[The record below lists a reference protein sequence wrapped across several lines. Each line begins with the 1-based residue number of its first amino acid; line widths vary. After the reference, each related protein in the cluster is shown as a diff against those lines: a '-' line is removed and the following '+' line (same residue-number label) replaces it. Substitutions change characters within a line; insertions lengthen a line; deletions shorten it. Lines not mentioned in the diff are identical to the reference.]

1 MELFSEIY
9 GCYYCVVAQILRQ
22 SHGTGL
28 SRDEINRIVSESAF
42 SESEFH
48 LLQHLLGGEW
58 DFLRN
63 ENGLHYSN
71 LSHKNTAYPLT
82 ALQKAWLKS
91 LLRDRRIRLFLDETR
106 LYKLDEAFYDVE
118 PLFEAADFH
127 TFDAAS
133 DGDDYCDDGYV
144 QRFRFIMYAIK
155 QKKPFLAQYE
165 SGKGRRMGLHFL
177 PQKILYSEKDNKFRV
192 TGLWLTGGGSKPL
205 LLNLARI
212 REIMGSD
219 RLTPVNIVE
228 GLDPKN
234 RRTVRIA
241 ISNERNA
248 LERCMLQ
255 FASYEKYTVCDEDGA
270 RYICDISY
278 DPLEETEL
286 LIRILSFGPVIEVL
300 APGPFLQQIR
310 ERVRLQ
316 IERMQLEEYV
326 MQY

>member
-9 GCYYCVVAQILRQ
+9 GCYYSVVAQILRQ

-28 SRDEINRIVSESAF
+28 SRDGINRIVSENAF

-48 LLQHLLGGEW
+48 LLQRLLGGEW

-71 LSHKNTAYPLT
+71 LRHENTAYPLT
-82 ALQKAWLKS
+82 SLQKAWLKS
-91 LLRDRRIRLFLDETR
+91 LLRDRRIRLFLDEAQ
-106 LYKLDEAFYDVE
+106 LFKLDEAFVYVE
-118 PLFEAADFH
+118 PLFDAADFH
-127 TFDAAS
+127 TFDVAS
-133 DGDDYCDDGYV
+133 DGDDYYDDGYIR
-144 QRFRFIMYAIK
+144 RFRFIMNAIK

-177 PQKILYSEKDNKFRV
+177 PQKMLYSAKDDKFRI

-212 REIMGSD
+212 REIIDSD
-219 RLTPVNIVE
+219 RPAPVNMVE
-228 GLDPKN
+228 GVNPES

-255 FASYEKYTVCDEDGA
+255 FASYEKHTICDEDGV

-300 APGPFLQQIR
+300 APEPFLQQVR